1 MSNKYLVDYVKRFGE
16 PATISEEHSGLPQLT
31 VYNQFDS
38 DMCTGFAAA
47 TAAEILWGK
56 RFSAGWFIGQSETE
70 HQKGNGRYLIK
81 VLDAMCNIGAVP
93 LNEFGVLE
101 ELPDVFAAVKDHP
114 TLLNI
119 AGGYKAD
126 GYCNL
131 LYASRE
137 KRDRCIKDAI
147 SRYNNPDTRVA
158 VLATSNSYFGENHCI
173 CLVDWNDETDC
184 YIYQNSQG
192 KGFGKNGR
200 GEIPKNKIDAVYAVF
215 ANVKRLPFKD
225 VDPAGWSYN
234 DLKIAYDTGII
245 RGKTETEFAPGDF
258 ITREEVGAIVGR
270 ILRGRTERDERDIL
284 LRYQGEV

>member
-1 MSNKYLVDYVKRFGE
+1 MSNEYLVDYVKRFGE
-16 PATISEEHSGLPQLT
+16 PADSHGACSGLPELT

-38 DMCTGFAAA
+38 GMCTGFAAA
-47 TAAEILWGK
+47 AAAEILWGR
-56 RFSAGWFIGQSETE
+56 RFSAGWFIGQSKTE

-81 VLDAMCNIGAVP
+81 VLDAMCSIGAVP

-101 ELPDVFAAVKDHP
+101 ELPDVFAAVKDNP

-147 SRYNNPDTRVA
+147 SRYNNPDTKVA
-158 VLATSNSYFGENHCI
+158 VLATSNSHFGENHCI

-192 KGFGKNGR
+192 KEFGKNGR

-215 ANVKRLPFKD
+215 AKVKRLPFKD
-225 VDPAGWSYN
+225 VDPAGWAYD
-234 DLKIAYDTGII
+234 DLKIAYDAGII

-258 ITREEVGAIVGR
+258 ITREEVGAIIGR
-270 ILRGRTERDERDIL
+270 MLKKQTEKEERDIL
-284 LRYQGEV
+284 LKHQGEV